1 MKKFLL
7 LMVTLIGMM
16 SVTAQKNVVAPAANG
31 TLTSG
36 QYVYLWGTTAD
47 TLTNADTLSYTYRVK
62 GEEAFN
68 INCQLYNDRVSGTA
82 SGTLIS
88 YTSID
93 GINFVAS
100 DTITVSSIS
109 ADALDTEV
117 ISYTGV
123 MHPYIKFVY
132 IQSGTAVC
140 VPKLY
145 FVTRKN

>member
-1 MKKFLL
+1 MKKFII
-7 LMVTLIGMM
+7 LIVALVGMM
-16 SVTAQKNVVAPAANG
+16 SATAQKNVPTQSADGV
-31 TLTSG
+31 LTAGS
-36 QYVYLWGTTAD
+36 YVYLWGTSAD

-82 SGTLIS
+82 SGSLVS

-109 ADALDTEV
+109 ADALDSEV
-117 ISYTGV
+117 ISYAGV

-145 FVTRKN
+145 FITRKN